1 MREIPEQVLRE
12 ISRDLRK
19 YLDEDCAN
27 LIAQYFSILGNLF
40 ASILAPKIKE
50 IEKSIP
56 SRKTLHELESELEKS
71 AQQLNI
77 PDLIKEKIGDC
88 FLKLLKSNW
97 IQEEFPKIIKST
109 ISKELERLKRYREAE
124 TLLDI
129 FHKACD
135 RNLKLVGIS
144 WHNHYQTEQ
153 FEEFMYKLFD
163 ALRSL
168 QELAKYEED
177 FEIQFILIQ
186 SSFKILSEAYY
197 RRLISFLM
205 DCILII
211 EEGEKPKA
219 KIRFIGETYTD
230 FEKYKK
236 KYPNAKVFFN
246 KIVKDIRNSFAHAD
260 YEIDVESK
268 EIIIKERGK
277 ILYRLNNTQIG
288 NELEYLVKMS
298 NIFIYFYFYSLLY
311 LAEKL
316 NLWKSVLEEIMK
328 N

>member
-1 MREIPEQVLRE
+1 MREFPEQVSKE
-12 ISRDLRK
+12 ISRGLRK

-40 ASILAPKIKE
+40 TSILAPKISE

-56 SRKTLHELESELEKS
+56 SRKTLHELESELKKS

-77 PDLIKEKIGDC
+77 PYSIKEKIGDC
-88 FLKLLKSNW
+88 FSKLLKSNW
-97 IQEEFPKIIKST
+97 IQEEIPKIIKSM
-109 ISKELERLKRYREAE
+109 ISEELKRLRRYREAE
-124 TLLDI
+124 ILLDI

-168 QELAKYEED
+168 QELAKYGED
-177 FEIQFILIQ
+177 FETQFILIQ
-186 SSFKILSEAYY
+186 SSFKILSEVYY

-205 DCILII
+205 DCIMIL
-211 EEGEKPKA
+211 EGETPKA
-219 KIRFIGETYTD
+219 KIRFIGDSYKD

-236 KYPNAKVFFN
+236 KYPNVKVFFN

-260 YEIDVESK
+260 YEIDIESK

-288 NELEYLVKMS
+288 NELKYLVKMS